1 MISTILKIGGLIGT
15 LGSIFGVMIACY
27 KTIRKID
34 AKFENIDKSLKENQ
48 LSNLRLVIVNK
59 DMPLDERVS
68 AGEKYVKLGG
78 NGSVHAM
85 VDVLTEEYKKELGGK

>member
-1 MISTILKIGGLIGT
+1 MISVILKIGSVIVAI
-15 LGSIFGVMIACY
+15 GSILSAIIACY
-27 KTIRKID
+27 RAIKKID
-34 AKFENIDKSLKENQ
+34 KKFVDIDKSLKENQ